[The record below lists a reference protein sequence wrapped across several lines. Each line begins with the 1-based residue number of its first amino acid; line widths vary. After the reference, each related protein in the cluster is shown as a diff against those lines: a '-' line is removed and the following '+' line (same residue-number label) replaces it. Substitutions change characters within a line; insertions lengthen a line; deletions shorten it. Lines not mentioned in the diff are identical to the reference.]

1 MLCVANRCFADGEL
15 CPSMKGS
22 VTRLIFKK
30 RGDVKHLK
38 NWRPISLLNV
48 NYKIISKAITLRL
61 SKVLEHIIHPDQTC
75 SVPGRSIFSNVT
87 LLRDV
92 LDYIQRTD
100 ESAILISL
108 GQEKAFDRVNRP
120 FLLKLLQ
127 VYGFGPNF
135 CRWISTFYNGAFM
148 QITLNG
154 WLTDGIS
161 LERGV
166 GQGDPLSPLLYVL
179 CVEVLA
185 SLIRSSP
192 GIEGF
197 LLPGARGLQA
207 RVRLYA
213 DDTTAILRNLRSL
226 TNLFYCVGVYEN
238 GSGAKLNRSK
248 TEAMRLGAWRSRSDD
263 TLGLT
268 WVKKMRIL
276 GVNFGTIS
284 TEHLNWQPKLEKLEK
299 SLNLWKSRS
308 LSLPGKALIIN
319 MLGLSKLVYLARVL
333 IVPAWVTAR
342 QC

>member
-1 MLCVANRCFADGEL
+1 MEFYLHFWQSLGPLLLCVANRCFADGEL

-48 NYKIISKAITLRL
+48 DYKIISKAITLRL

-100 ESAILISL
+100 EFAILISL
-108 GQEKAFDRVNRP
+108 DQEKAFDRVNRS

-127 VYGFGPNF
+127 VYGFCPDF

-154 WLTDGIS
+154 WLTDVIS

-166 GQGDPLSPLLYVL
+166 RQGDPLSPLLYVL
-179 CVEVLA
+179 RVEVLA

-213 DDTTAILRNLRSL
+213 DDTTAILRDLPSL
-226 TNLFYCVGVYEN
+226 TNLFDCVTVYEN

-248 TEAMRLGAWRSRSDD
+248 TEAMVVRG
-263 TLGLT
+263 
-268 WVKKMRIL
+268 
-276 GVNFGTIS
+276 
-284 TEHLNWQPKLEKLEK
+284 LEK
-299 SLNLWKSRS
+299 SF
-308 LSLPGKALIIN
+308 
-319 MLGLSKLVYLARVL
+319 
-333 IVPAWVTAR
+333 
-342 QC
+342 